1 LNKDSL
7 KRAAECPVSAG
18 HSAAGAR
25 ISHRVA
31 GGLAV
36 KKFLGR
42 QLCEKSGLW
51 ISARPLA
58 PREIDFEPW
67 FLFAT
72 TSFGIGCLSWLA
84 LRLPWPVCLFRHT
97 FGVPCP
103 TCGATRSALA
113 LAHGDIGLAFR
124 TNPLMCLVYLGVL
137 IFDLYAIAVLVFR
150 MKRLRLHPIPLKVQ
164 RVLRVITVG
173 LVVGNW
179 IYLLCY
185 LR

>member
-1 LNKDSL
+1 VESL
-7 KRAAECPVSAG
+7 GGDV
-18 HSAAGAR
+18 GAVCGLLFDGGWPL
-25 ISHRVA
+25 HRCNCD
-31 GGLAV
+31 GGVTLPTIV
-36 KKFLGR
+36 KG
-42 QLCEKSGLW
+42 W

-72 TSFGIGCLSWLA
+72 ASFGFGCLSWLA

-124 TNPLMCLVYLGVL
+124 TNPLMCLVYLGMI
-137 IFDLYAIAVLVFR
+137 IFDVYAITVLVFR
-150 MKRLRLHPIPLKVQ
+150 MNRLRLHPIPLQVQ

-173 LVVGNW
+173 LVIGNW
-179 IYLLCY
+179 IYLLLY

>member
-1 LNKDSL
+1 
-7 KRAAECPVSAG
+7 V
-18 HSAAGAR
+18 AAGPVVEE
-25 ISHRVA
+25 I
-31 GGLAV
+31 
-36 KKFLGR
+36 LGR
-42 QLCEKSGLW
+42 GSDKKSGLSW

-58 PREIDFEPW
+58 PGEIDFEPW

-124 TNPLMCLVYLGVL
+124 TNPLMSLVYLGVL
-137 IFDLYAIAVLVFR
+137 IFDLYAMTVLVFR
-150 MKRLRLHPIPLKVQ
+150 MKRLRLHPVPLQVQ
-164 RVLRVITVG
+164 RVLRAITVG
-173 LVVGNW
+173 LVIGNW
-179 IYLLCY
+179 LYLLLY